1 MSKTAIQ
8 LDVNGVAYDV
18 LVDPGRSLADVLRDD
33 LGLTGTK
40 RACNEGECGSCAV
53 HLDGTVVNSCL
64 VLAVE
69 AVGQRITTIEGLSH
83 DGTLDPLQQAF
94 ADHFASQCGYCTPG
108 MIMTA
113 KALLADNPKP
123 TEDEIRQAIRG
134 NLCRCTGYAKIV
146 DAVLAA
152 SGQLEIRTVPPTTP
166 SSVTRCRAPTRWR
179 RSPAR
184 RRTPTTCGCPGCS
197 TARSC
202 GARSRTRAW

>member
-40 RACNEGECGSCAV
+40 RACNEGECGSCAI

-83 DGTLDPLQQAF
+83 NGTLDPLQQAF

-113 KALLADNPKP
+113 KALLAENPKP
-123 TEDEIRQAIRG
+123 TEDDIRQAIRG
-134 NLCRCTGYAKIV
+134 NLCRCTGYAKIF
-146 DAVLAA
+146 DAVRLAA
-152 SGQLEIRTVPPTTP
+152 TP
-166 SSVTRCRAPTRWR
+166 
-179 RSPAR
+179 
-184 RRTPTTCGCPGCS
+184 
-197 TARSC
+197 
-202 GARSRTRAW
+202 